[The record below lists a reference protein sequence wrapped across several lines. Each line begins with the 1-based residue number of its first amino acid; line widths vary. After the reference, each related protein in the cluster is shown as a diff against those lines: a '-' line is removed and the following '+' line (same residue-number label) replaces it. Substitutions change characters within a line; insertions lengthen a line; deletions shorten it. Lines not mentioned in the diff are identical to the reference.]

1 MQILD
6 GKSLSQKIEHNIK
19 NQVQELQTKGIKP
32 SLAVILVG
40 DDPASH
46 SYVTMKAKA
55 CQRCGIESITKR
67 LVSSISEESLLL
79 EIENLNN
86 DNLVHGIL
94 VQLPLPKHINT
105 NKILE
110 KISPK
115 KDVDGFHPFN
125 AGKIFYGLDSLTPA
139 TPKGIITLLKEYKI
153 DLVGKNVVIIGASN
167 IVGKPLA
174 ALFLNENATITL
186 CHIYTKNLK
195 EHTLNADI
203 LCVGVGKVNLITQ
216 DMVKE
221 GAIVVD
227 IGINKLESGK
237 IVGDVDFANVSQKTS
252 YITPVPGGVGPMTI
266 ASLLENTI
274 KAAQGNI

>member
-274 KAAQGNI
+274 KATQGNI

>member
-19 NQVQELQTKGIKP
+19 NQVQELQTKGMKP